1 MFRLTSARRPEDTGQ
16 VWSSSEATL
25 ETAFSALTPHW
36 RQALWMT
43 LDGFSAL
50 QSVSLVLVVIFLS
63 YLVAILRPFLRRKPT
78 VPGDP
83 DRYSWHAFIP
93 CRDESPVIA
102 TTLRLLRRNFP

>member
-43 LDGFSAL
+43 LDGFSAF

-78 VPGDP
+78 GPGGP
-83 DRYSWHAFIP
+83 DRYSRHALIP
-93 CRDESPVIA
+93 RREETPVVA
-102 TTLRLLRRNFP
+102 TTLLLLCRDCA